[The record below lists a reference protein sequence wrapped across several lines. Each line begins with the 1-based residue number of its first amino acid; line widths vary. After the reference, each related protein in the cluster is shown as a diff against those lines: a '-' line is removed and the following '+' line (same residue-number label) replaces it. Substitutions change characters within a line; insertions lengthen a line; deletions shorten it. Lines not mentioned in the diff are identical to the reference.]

1 MREGELIRIAVEPLS
16 REQADVLLG
25 ERVCDRDMRAR
36 VFEATGGNPFFLRQV
51 AEAPGVAAADDA
63 SARGRD
69 GVPHAVLAA
78 IGEEIASLGEGT
90 REVLRAAAIAGD
102 PFDPGL
108 AAVVAAVPESDLLPE
123 VDELLRRGL
132 VRVGE
137 GPRQLQFRHP
147 IVWRGVYEGAPLGWR
162 LEAHRRL
169 AAGMAALGASPT
181 ARAPHLAAAAVPG
194 DREAVAAL
202 REAAELSV
210 TRAPASAANW
220 LKAALRLLPE
230 GDEERIPLLVAAAT
244 ALGSIG
250 QLETSRDLLRDALA
264 LIPPDAET
272 ARVEAVVA
280 LATMEYLLRNLPEA
294 TRLLTSTLEGLEDPE
309 SEEAVRIMLALSTLG
324 VFDYA
329 QEAVREWGRRAVELA
344 TQRGSDSVEAA
355 AAAALAYNE
364 GRVGNVRASQALLD
378 RAAAMVDS
386 LPHPAGRD
394 VAAVFWVSVSEMQVE
409 RFEDSM
415 RHGDRARDLARATD
429 QGRWLPQIAVSRAFA
444 LVFLGRV
451 PEATDSIE
459 EAIEMAR
466 LTANRQFEAI
476 ASVCQALICTA
487 AGRPRES
494 LTAGDRAC
502 ELAGRVAGGD
512 HISTYARQ
520 GAAIVYL
527 ESGDPAGCRRLMREA
542 MVEPGVDPLWKQQG
556 LLALTEAEIR
566 LGDLAAADRCA
577 RMSLDLAERFGLGM
591 RSSWAYQAHAAVQ
604 LARGRAASAARTARE
619 AAEAAAS
626 ATAAIDE
633 GRSRILLGRSLA
645 ADGNTESAVAELR
658 RAHDLLD
665 ACSAAHYRDAAA
677 RELRALGQ
685 RVARQGRRPAAPAA
699 LSDRERDV
707 AELVAEGLTNRE
719 IAATLHLSEKT
730 VEKHLARVFRKFGIS
745 RRGAVGPRLAPK

>member
-1 MREGELIRIAVEPLS
+1 M
-16 REQADVLLG
+16 
-25 ERVCDRDMRAR
+25 
-36 VFEATGGNPFFLRQV
+36 
-51 AEAPGVAAADDA
+51 
-63 SARGRD
+63 
-69 GVPHAVLAA
+69 
-78 IGEEIASLGEGT
+78 
-90 REVLRAAAIAGD
+90 LRAAAIAGD
-102 PFDPGL
+102 PFEPGL

-210 TRAPASAANW
+210 KRAPASAANW
-220 LKAALRLLPE
+220 LQAALRLLPE

-329 QEAVREWGRRAVELA
+329 QEAVRDSGPASGRARDTAGIGLGRGSGRGRAGV
-344 TQRGSDSVEAA
+344 QRGPGRQRASVAGAAGPRRRDGRFAA
-355 AAAALAYNE
+355 APCRPRRRPPSSGCRSA
-364 GRVGNVRASQALLD
+364 
-378 RAAAMVDS
+378 
-386 LPHPAGRD
+386 
-394 VAAVFWVSVSEMQVE
+394 EMQVE

-566 LGDLAAADRCA
+566 LGDLAAAERCA

-591 RSSWAYQAHAAVQ
+591 RSSWALPGSRRRAARARPRGERGPYRPRGRGGGGLSDGGDRRGPLAHPAGA
-604 LARGRAASAARTARE
+604 LARGRRQHGVGSCRAAPGARPARCMRRGPLPRRGCARAARARSAHGSPGTA
-619 AAEAAAS
+619 
-626 ATAAIDE
+626 T
-633 GRSRILLGRSLA
+633 
-645 ADGNTESAVAELR
+645 
-658 RAHDLLD
+658 
-665 ACSAAHYRDAAA
+665 
-677 RELRALGQ
+677 
-685 RVARQGRRPAAPAA
+685 
-699 LSDRERDV
+699 
-707 AELVAEGLTNRE
+707 
-719 IAATLHLSEKT
+719 
-730 VEKHLARVFRKFGIS
+730 
-745 RRGAVGPRLAPK
+745 RGAGGAQRPRA